1 MNGRELVPMRLAEL
15 LLPQIGGGFDRK
27 TGGFDRTKWGHR
39 PYKVGVLTVKI
50 EGVFGEYMAQNLH
63 LSDIPFPF

>member
-1 MNGRELVPMRLAEL
+1 MGALTVQLIL
-15 LLPQIGGGFDRK
+15 SITKGGGFDRK

-39 PYKVGVLTVKI
+39 PYKPGVLTVKI

-63 LSDIPFPF
+63 LLDTPFPF